1 MESLNEIYSKLL
13 DPTNTD
19 SDYLFTLKPIFN
31 EHPGIS
37 WHTLNYDV
45 VEAKKQKIF

>member
-19 SDYLFTLKPIFN
+19 SDYLFTLKPIFY
-31 EHPGIS
+31 EHTGIS
-37 WHTLNYDV
+37 WHKLQYDV
-45 VEAKKQKIF
+45 VK